1 MPTSLPALYL
11 DADCFTRPF
20 GGVAKSTWWL
30 YQAFA
35 LRYAHVV
42 RVMSLRR
49 SVPYLAPLP
58 PGMQDVP
65 LGNLFFRDAWRAVV
79 IPAFSRMRHV
89 KVMHF
94 PNNGRIPVG
103 FPLGKGA
110 MTLHDVLGLEVEGY
124 LEGAKRER
132 YMQNTQRYI
141 DACPLLMTVSEYSKQ
156 QIMRHFSTP
165 RGVHVIPNA
174 PTLPKLPI
182 EHAFE
187 LHQTK
192 PYFIYTGRY
201 EARKGID
208 DAIRAMMALHQQG
221 KTKTQLWLTGKPDY
235 YNEDFKNLVETAK
248 AQGVIQELG
257 YVTDDVLATLMRE
270 SRGLVYLSKAEG
282 FGLPP
287 LEAMNQACP
296 VITTR
301 LTAIPEACGD
311 AVRYVNPNDLNDVKD
326 ALLQLDED
334 ASFRH
339 RLIEAGYVQAAKFS
353 WETSAALY
361 AKALNDSKLIHMPEL
376 LG

>member
-1 MPTSLPALYL
+1 MPTALPALYL

-20 GGVAKSTWWL
+20 GGVAKATWWL

-42 RVMSLRR
+42 QVMSLRR
-49 SVPYLAPLP
+49 AVPYLAPLP
-58 PGMQDVP
+58 PGMKDVA

-103 FPLGKGA
+103 FPSGKGA

-124 LEGAKRER
+124 LQGAKRER
-132 YMQNTQRYI
+132 YVQNTPRYI
-141 DACPLLMTVSEYSKQ
+141 DACPLVMTVSEYSRQ
-156 QIMRHFSTP
+156 QIMRHFTTP
-165 RGVHVIPNA
+165 RGVYVIPNA
-174 PTLPKLPI
+174 PTLPKLAI
-182 EHAFE
+182 EDALE

-208 DAIRAMMALHQQG
+208 VAIRAMMELHQQG
-221 KTKTQLWLTGKPDY
+221 KTRTQLWLTGKPDY
-235 YNEDFKNLVETAK
+235 YSEAFEALVNQAK
-248 AQGVIQELG
+248 ASGVVQELG
-257 YVTDDVLATLMRE
+257 YVTDAVLAQLMRE
-270 SRGLVYLSKAEG
+270 SRGLVYLSQAEG

-287 LEAMNQACP
+287 LEAMIQACP

-301 LTAIPEACGD
+301 LTAIPEACGN
-311 AVRYVNPNDLNDVKD
+311 AVRYVDPHHLNEVKQ
-326 ALLQLDED
+326 ALLEFDDD
-334 ASFRH
+334 ATLRH
-339 RLIEAGYVQAAKFS
+339 NLIEAGYAQASKFS
-353 WETSAALY
+353 WETSAALF
-361 AKALNDSKLIHMPEL
+361 AKALNDSKLIHIPEL